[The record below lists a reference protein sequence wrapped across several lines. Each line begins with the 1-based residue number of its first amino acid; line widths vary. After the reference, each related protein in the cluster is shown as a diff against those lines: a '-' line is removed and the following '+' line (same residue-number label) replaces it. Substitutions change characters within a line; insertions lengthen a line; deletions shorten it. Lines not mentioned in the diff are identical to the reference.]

1 VVDIFPT
8 YFFYNLFPKQSQQ
21 QQQQLKCSTIT
32 IMATKINNAMLE
44 IQATYNFNFFPTTPS
59 LKNVTTSLSNEK
71 EKE

>member
-1 VVDIFPT
+1 
-8 YFFYNLFPKQSQQ
+8 
-21 QQQQLKCSTIT
+21 
-32 IMATKINNAMLE
+32 MATKINNAMLE